1 MSAVRNPTN
10 YVVKLENR
18 NEVAERTMAFHFAR
32 PKEFAFN
39 AGQYMQLTLLNP
51 PETDAEGNIRTFSI
65 ASAPH
70 EDTLMIATR
79 LRGSA
84 FKRVLRTMP
93 LRSEVRLEGPY
104 GTFRLHNNSA
114 RAAVFLAGG
123 IGITPFRSIIH
134 HAAKQALAHRIVLFY
149 SNRRP
154 EDAPFLD
161 ELLQL
166 QETNPNYKMV
176 ATMTGTADSK
186 SKWTGETGHIN
197 AAMLEKHLK
206 GITSPIYY
214 VAGPPGMVSGLQAML
229 SAAGIDDDDVRA
241 EEFAGY

>member
-1 MSAVRNPTN
+1 MSAVKNPTG
-10 YVVKLENR
+10 YIVKLEGR
-18 NEVAERTMAFHFAR
+18 HDVADRTMAFQFEK
-32 PKEFAFN
+32 PMGFAFN
-39 AGQYMQLTLLNP
+39 AGQYMQLTLVNP
-51 PETDAEGNIRTFSI
+51 PETDAEGDIRTFSI

-70 EDTLMIATR
+70 EDMLMIATR

-84 FKRVLRTMP
+84 FKHVLQTMP
-93 LRSEVRLEGPY
+93 LHSQLRLNGPY
-104 GTFRLHNNSA
+104 GSFHLHENAA

-123 IGITPFRSIIH
+123 IGITPFRSMIVR
-134 HAAKQALAHRIVLFY
+134 AAKEALPHQIVLFS

-166 QETNPNYKMV
+166 QKTNPNFKMV
-176 ATMTGTADSK
+176 ATMTGLTESK
-186 SKWTGETGHIN
+186 LKWTGETGHID
-197 AAMLEKHLK
+197 AAMLGKHLK

-214 VAGPPGMVSGLQAML
+214 VAGPPAMVSGLQAML
-229 SAAGIDDDDVRA
+229 RAAGVDDDDIHA